1 MNNLRPIELFSLLKL
16 GISVSIISSLGIV
29 PSSGLT
35 EMNSTSYLFQQVEEL
50 KVKKGTILLTEAS
63 GTRMFYD
70 PIRDIAGSLKGDHY
84 TDADRSWV
92 ESGLIV
98 YDVYRQLGGEKLSH
112 PIFFQVKDDLFFVS
126 LSSFKSGWHSDRDQA
141 LIKFFFSLI
150 SQSKVISS
158 SSSKSNFLNP
168 SRQSPIQ
175 IEKVLSQAINN
186 RSLSPTLRGGER
198 LELNF
203 SESEIVI
210 ATPQLQVQH
219 PSTISKG
226 VTATVSRQGNT
237 KPGTTAV
244 FGFSSDQK
252 FRPQNYQ
259 ELILADGRPQDDMN
273 FNSSNVVSSQNKTIS
288 NNLLDRIITSGE
300 VKRYRLQLNNNADV
314 NISSVGPSDVT
325 ATITEEKTG
334 AIIERDDDSGTGY
347 NFSINKTL
355 KAGAYIIEVRHCCA
369 GTGAFGLKFETET
382 NK

>member
-1 MNNLRPIELFSLLKL
+1 MNKLRQIKLFSLLKL
-16 GISVSIISSLGIV
+16 GISVSIISSLGIF

-35 EMNSTSYLFQQVEEL
+35 ETNSASYLFQQVEEL
-50 KVKKGTILLTEAS
+50 KAKKGAILLREAS
-63 GTRMFYD
+63 GARMFYD

-98 YDVYRQLGGEKLSH
+98 YDVYRQLGGEKLSQ

-126 LSSFKSGWHSDRDQA
+126 VSSFKSSWHSDRDQA

-150 SQSKVISS
+150 NQSKVISS

-168 SRQSPIQ
+168 SSQNPIQ
-175 IEKVLSQAINN
+175 IEKVLSQAIDN
-186 RSLSPTLRGGER
+186 RSLSPTLRGSER

-210 ATPQLQVQH
+210 ATPNLKVQH
-219 PSTISKG
+219 PSTISRG
-226 VTATVSRQGNT
+226 VTATVSRQGNP
-237 KPGTTAV
+237 KPGTTTV

-259 ELILADGRPQDDMN
+259 EIILTEGSHDDIH
-273 FNSSNVVSSQNKTIS
+273 FNSSNFASSENKKIS
-288 NNLLDRIITSGE
+288 NNLLDRIVTSGE
-300 VKRYRLQLNNNADV
+300 VKRYRLQLNNNANV

-325 ATITEEKTG
+325 ATITEDKTG
-334 AIIERDDDSGTGY
+334 AIIERDDDSGKGY
-347 NFSINKTL
+347 NFSISKAL
-355 KAGAYIIEVRHCCA
+355 KAGAYILEVRHCCA

-382 NK
+382 DK

>member
-1 MNNLRPIELFSLLKL
+1 MNKLRPIKLFSFLKL
-16 GISVSIISSLGIV
+16 GISVSIISSLGIF

-35 EMNSTSYLFQQVEEL
+35 ETNSASYLFQQVEEL
-50 KVKKGTILLTEAS
+50 KAKKGAILLREAS
-63 GTRMFYD
+63 GARMFYD

-98 YDVYRQLGGEKLSH
+98 YDIYRQLGGEKLSQ

-126 LSSFKSGWHSDRDQA
+126 VSSFKSGWHSDRDQA

-150 SQSKVISS
+150 NQSKVISS
-158 SSSKSNFLNP
+158 STSKNNFLNP
-168 SRQSPIQ
+168 SSQNPIQ
-175 IEKVLSQAINN
+175 IEKVLSQAIDN
-186 RSLSPTLRGGER
+186 RSLSPTLRGSER

-210 ATPQLQVQH
+210 ATPSLKVQH
-219 PSTISKG
+219 PSTISRG
-226 VTATVSRQGNT
+226 VTATVSRQGNP
-237 KPGTTAV
+237 KPGTTTV

-259 ELILADGRPQDDMN
+259 EIILTEGSHDDIH
-273 FNSSNVVSSQNKTIS
+273 FNSSNFASSENKKIS
-288 NNLLDRIITSGE
+288 NNLLDRIVTSGG
-300 VKRYRLQLNNNADV
+300 VKRYRLQLNNNANV

-325 ATITEEKTG
+325 ATITEDKTG
-334 AIIERDDDSGTGY
+334 AIIERDDDSGKGY
-347 NFSINKTL
+347 NFSISKAL
-355 KAGAYIIEVRHCCA
+355 KAGAYILEVRHCCA

-382 NK
+382 DK

>member
-1 MNNLRPIELFSLLKL
+1 MNKLRPIKLFSLLKL
-16 GISVSIISSLGIV
+16 GISVSIISSLGIS

-35 EMNSTSYLFQQVEEL
+35 ETNSASYLFQQVEEL
-50 KVKKGTILLTEAS
+50 KAKKGAILLREAS
-63 GTRMFYD
+63 GARMFYD

-98 YDVYRQLGGEKLSH
+98 YDVYRQLGGEKLSQ

-126 LSSFKSGWHSDRDQA
+126 VSSFKSGWHSDRDQA

-150 SQSKVISS
+150 NQSEVISS

-168 SRQSPIQ
+168 SSQNPIQ
-175 IEKVLSQAINN
+175 IEKVLSQAIDN
-186 RSLSPTLRGGER
+186 RSLSPTLQGSER

-210 ATPQLQVQH
+210 ATPSLKVQH
-219 PSTISKG
+219 PSTISRG
-226 VTATVSRQGNT
+226 VTATVSRQGNP
-237 KPGTTAV
+237 KSGTTTV

-259 ELILADGRPQDDMN
+259 EIILTEGSHDDIH
-273 FNSSNVVSSQNKTIS
+273 FNSSNFASSENKKIS
-288 NNLLDRIITSGE
+288 NNLLDRIVTSGE
-300 VKRYRLQLNNNADV
+300 VKRYRLQLNNNANV

-325 ATITEEKTG
+325 ATITEDKTG
-334 AIIERDDDSGTGY
+334 AIIERDDDSGKGY
-347 NFSINKTL
+347 NFSISKAL
-355 KAGAYIIEVRHCCA
+355 KAGAYILEVRHCCA

-382 NK
+382 DK

>member
-1 MNNLRPIELFSLLKL
+1 MNKLRPIKLFSLLKL
-16 GISVSIISSLGIV
+16 GISVSIISSLGIF

-35 EMNSTSYLFQQVEEL
+35 ETNSASYLFQQVEEL
-50 KVKKGTILLTEAS
+50 KAKKGAILLREAS
-63 GTRMFYD
+63 GARMFYD

-98 YDVYRQLGGEKLSH
+98 YDVYRQLGGEKLSQ

-126 LSSFKSGWHSDRDQA
+126 VSRFKSGWHSDRDQA

-150 SQSKVISS
+150 NQSKVISS

-168 SRQSPIQ
+168 SSQNPIQ
-175 IEKVLSQAINN
+175 IEKVLSQAIDN
-186 RSLSPTLRGGER
+186 RSLSPTLRGSER

-210 ATPQLQVQH
+210 ATPSLKVQH
-219 PSTISKG
+219 PSTISRG
-226 VTATVSRQGNT
+226 VTATVSRQGNP
-237 KPGTTAV
+237 KPGTTTV

-259 ELILADGRPQDDMN
+259 EIILTEGSHDDIH
-273 FNSSNVVSSQNKTIS
+273 FNSSNFASSENKKIS
-288 NNLLDRIITSGE
+288 NNLLDRIVTSGE
-300 VKRYRLQLNNNADV
+300 VKRYRLQLNNNANV

-325 ATITEEKTG
+325 ATITEDKTG
-334 AIIERDDDSGTGY
+334 AIIERDDDSGKGY
-347 NFSINKTL
+347 NFSISKAL
-355 KAGAYIIEVRHCCA
+355 KAGAYILEVRHCCA
-369 GTGAFGLKFETET
+369 GTGAFGLKFETD
-382 NK
+382 K

>member
-1 MNNLRPIELFSLLKL
+1 MNKLRPIKLFSLLKL
-16 GISVSIISSLGIV
+16 GISVSIISSLGIF

-35 EMNSTSYLFQQVEEL
+35 ETNSASYLFQQVEEL
-50 KVKKGTILLTEAS
+50 KAKKGAILLREAS
-63 GTRMFYD
+63 GARMFYD

-98 YDVYRQLGGEKLSH
+98 YDVYRQLGGEKLSQ

-126 LSSFKSGWHSDRDQA
+126 VSSFKSSWHSDRDQA

-150 SQSKVISS
+150 NQSKVISS

-168 SRQSPIQ
+168 SSQNPIQ
-175 IEKVLSQAINN
+175 IEKVLSQAIDN
-186 RSLSPTLRGGER
+186 RSLSPTLRGSER

-210 ATPQLQVQH
+210 ATPNLKVQH
-219 PSTISKG
+219 PSTISRG
-226 VTATVSRQGNT
+226 VTATVSRKGNP
-237 KPGTTAV
+237 KPGTTTV

-259 ELILADGRPQDDMN
+259 EIILTEGSHDDIH
-273 FNSSNVVSSQNKTIS
+273 FNSSNFASSENKKIS
-288 NNLLDRIITSGE
+288 NNLLDRIVTSGE
-300 VKRYRLQLNNNADV
+300 VKRYRLQLNNNANV

-325 ATITEEKTG
+325 ATITEDKTG
-334 AIIERDDDSGTGY
+334 AIIERDDDSGKGY
-347 NFSINKTL
+347 NFSISKAL
-355 KAGAYIIEVRHCCA
+355 KAGAYILEVRHCCA

-382 NK
+382 DK

>member
-1 MNNLRPIELFSLLKL
+1 MNKIRPIELFSLLKL
-16 GISVSIISSLGIV
+16 GISVSIISSLGIF
-29 PSSGLT
+29 SSLGLT
-35 EMNSTSYLFQQVEEL
+35 ETNGASYLFQQVEEL
-50 KVKKGTILLTEAS
+50 KAKKGAILLREAS

-70 PIRDIAGSLKGDHY
+70 PIKDIAGSLKGDQY

-98 YDVYRQLGGEKLSH
+98 YDVYRQLGGEKLSQ

-126 LSSFKSGWHSDRDQA
+126 VSSFKSGWYSNRDQA

-150 SQSKVISS
+150 NQSKVISS

-168 SRQSPIQ
+168 SSQNPMQ
-175 IEKVLSQAINN
+175 IEKVLSQAIDN
-186 RSLSPTLRGGER
+186 RSLFPTLRGSER

-210 ATPQLQVQH
+210 ATPRLQVQH
-219 PSTISKG
+219 PSTIGKG
-226 VTATVSRQGNT
+226 VTATVSRQGNP
-237 KPGTTAV
+237 KPGTTTV

-259 ELILADGRPQDDMN
+259 EIILTEDSHDDTY
-273 FNSSNVVSSQNKTIS
+273 FNSSNFASSENKKIS

-300 VKRYRLQLNNNADV
+300 VKRYGLQLNNNANV

-325 ATITEEKTG
+325 ATIINKKTG

-355 KAGAYIIEVRHCCA
+355 KAGAYILEVRHCCA
-369 GTGAFGLKFETET
+369 GTGAFGLKFENET
-382 NK
+382 DK

>member
-1 MNNLRPIELFSLLKL
+1 MNKLRPIKLFSLLKL
-16 GISVSIISSLGIV
+16 GISVSIISSLGIF

-35 EMNSTSYLFQQVEEL
+35 ETNSASYLFQQVEEL
-50 KVKKGTILLTEAS
+50 KAKKGAILLREAS
-63 GTRMFYD
+63 GARMFYD

-98 YDVYRQLGGEKLSH
+98 YDVYRQLGGEKLSQ

-126 LSSFKSGWHSDRDQA
+126 VSSFKSGWHSDRDQA

-150 SQSKVISS
+150 NQSKVISS

-168 SRQSPIQ
+168 SSQNPIQ
-175 IEKVLSQAINN
+175 IEKVLSQAIDN
-186 RSLSPTLRGGER
+186 RSLSPTLRGSER

-210 ATPQLQVQH
+210 ATPSLKVQH
-219 PSTISKG
+219 PSTISRG
-226 VTATVSRQGNT
+226 VTATVSRQGNP
-237 KPGTTAV
+237 KPGTTTV

-259 ELILADGRPQDDMN
+259 EIILTEGSHDDIH
-273 FNSSNVVSSQNKTIS
+273 FNSSNFASSENKKIS
-288 NNLLDRIITSGE
+288 NNLLDRIVTSGG
-300 VKRYRLQLNNNADV
+300 VKRYRLQLNNNANV

-325 ATITEEKTG
+325 ATITEDKTG
-334 AIIERDDDSGTGY
+334 AIIERDDDSGKGY
-347 NFSINKTL
+347 NFSISKAL
-355 KAGAYIIEVRHCCA
+355 KAGAYILEVRHCCA

-382 NK
+382 DK

>member
-1 MNNLRPIELFSLLKL
+1 MNKLRPIKLFSLLKL
-16 GISVSIISSLGIV
+16 GISVSIISSLGIF

-35 EMNSTSYLFQQVEEL
+35 ETNSASYLFQQVEEL
-50 KVKKGTILLTEAS
+50 KAKKGAILLREAS
-63 GTRMFYD
+63 GARMFYD

-98 YDVYRQLGGEKLSH
+98 YDVYRQLGGEKLSQ
-112 PIFFQVKDDLFFVS
+112 PIFFQIKDDLFFVS
-126 LSSFKSGWHSDRDQA
+126 VSSFKSGWHSDRDQA

-150 SQSKVISS
+150 NQSRVISS
-158 SSSKSNFLNP
+158 SSSKSTFLNP

-175 IEKVLSQAINN
+175 IEKVLSQAIDN
-186 RSLSPTLRGGER
+186 RSLSPTLRGSER

-210 ATPQLQVQH
+210 ATPSLKVQH
-219 PSTISKG
+219 PSTISRG
-226 VTATVSRQGNT
+226 VTATVSRKGNP
-237 KPGTTAV
+237 KPGTTTV

-259 ELILADGRPQDDMN
+259 EIILTEGSHDDIH
-273 FNSSNVVSSQNKTIS
+273 FNSSNFASSENKKIS
-288 NNLLDRIITSGE
+288 NNLLDRIVTSGG
-300 VKRYRLQLNNNADV
+300 VKRYRLQLNNNANV

-325 ATITEEKTG
+325 ATITEDKTG
-334 AIIERDDDSGTGY
+334 AIIERDDDSGKGY
-347 NFSINKTL
+347 NFSISKAL
-355 KAGAYIIEVRHCCA
+355 KAGAYILEVRHCCA

-382 NK
+382 DK

>member
-1 MNNLRPIELFSLLKL
+1 MNKLRPIKLFSLLKL
-16 GISVSIISSLGIV
+16 GISVSIISSLGIF

-35 EMNSTSYLFQQVEEL
+35 ETNSASYLFQQVEEL
-50 KVKKGTILLTEAS
+50 KAKKGAILLREAS
-63 GTRMFYD
+63 GARMFYD

-98 YDVYRQLGGEKLSH
+98 YDVYRQLGGEKLSQ

-126 LSSFKSGWHSDRDQA
+126 VSRFKSGWHSDRDQA

-150 SQSKVISS
+150 NQSKVISS

-168 SRQSPIQ
+168 SSQNPIQ
-175 IEKVLSQAINN
+175 IEKVLSQAIDN
-186 RSLSPTLRGGER
+186 RSLSPTLRGNER

-210 ATPQLQVQH
+210 ATPSLKVQH
-219 PSTISKG
+219 PSTISRG
-226 VTATVSRQGNT
+226 VTATVSRQGNP
-237 KPGTTAV
+237 KPGTTTV

-259 ELILADGRPQDDMN
+259 EIILTEGSHDDIH
-273 FNSSNVVSSQNKTIS
+273 FNSSNFASSENKKIS
-288 NNLLDRIITSGE
+288 NNLLDRIVTSGG
-300 VKRYRLQLNNNADV
+300 VKRYRLQLNNNANV

-325 ATITEEKTG
+325 ATITEDKTG
-334 AIIERDDDSGTGY
+334 AIIERDDDSGKGY
-347 NFSINKTL
+347 NFSISKAL
-355 KAGAYIIEVRHCCA
+355 KAGAYILEVRHCCA

-382 NK
+382 DK

>member
-1 MNNLRPIELFSLLKL
+1 MNKIRPIELFSLLKL
-16 GISVSIISSLGIV
+16 GISVSIISSLGIF

-35 EMNSTSYLFQQVEEL
+35 ETNSASYLFQQVEEL
-50 KVKKGTILLTEAS
+50 KAKKGAILLREAS
-63 GTRMFYD
+63 GARMFYD

-98 YDVYRQLGGEKLSH
+98 YDVYRQLGGEKLSQ

-126 LSSFKSGWHSDRDQA
+126 VSSFKSGWHSDRDQA

-150 SQSKVISS
+150 NQSRVISS
-158 SSSKSNFLNP
+158 SSSKSTFLNP

-175 IEKVLSQAINN
+175 IEKVLSQAIDN
-186 RSLSPTLRGGER
+186 RSLSPALRGSER

-210 ATPQLQVQH
+210 ATPKLQVQH

-226 VTATVSRQGNT
+226 VTATVSRQGNP
-237 KPGTTAV
+237 KPGTTTV

-259 ELILADGRPQDDMN
+259 EIILTEGSHDDIH
-273 FNSSNVVSSQNKTIS
+273 FNSSNFASSENKKIS
-288 NNLLDRIITSGE
+288 NNLLDRIVTSGE
-300 VKRYRLQLNNNADV
+300 VKRYRLQLNNNANV

-325 ATITEEKTG
+325 ATITEDKTG
-334 AIIERDDDSGTGY
+334 AIIERDDDSGKGY
-347 NFSINKTL
+347 NFSISKAL
-355 KAGAYIIEVRHCCA
+355 KAGAYILEVRHCCA

-382 NK
+382 DK

>member
-1 MNNLRPIELFSLLKL
+1 MNKLRPIKLFSLLKL
-16 GISVSIISSLGIV
+16 GISVSIISSLGIF

-35 EMNSTSYLFQQVEEL
+35 ETNSASYLFQQVEEL
-50 KVKKGTILLTEAS
+50 KAKKGAILLREAS
-63 GTRMFYD
+63 GARMFYD

-98 YDVYRQLGGEKLSH
+98 YDVYRQLGGEKLSQ

-126 LSSFKSGWHSDRDQA
+126 VSNFKSGWHSDRDQA

-150 SQSKVISS
+150 NQSKVISS
-158 SSSKSNFLNP
+158 STSKNNFLNP
-168 SRQSPIQ
+168 TKPNPIQ
-175 IEKVLSQAINN
+175 IEKVLARAIDN
-186 RSLSPTLRGGER
+186 RSLSPTLRGSER

-210 ATPQLQVQH
+210 ATPSLQVQH

-226 VTATVSRQGNT
+226 VTATVSRQGNP
-237 KPGTTAV
+237 KPGTTTV

-259 ELILADGRPQDDMN
+259 EIILTEGSHDDIH
-273 FNSSNVVSSQNKTIS
+273 FNSSNFASSENKKIS
-288 NNLLDRIITSGE
+288 NNLLDRIVTSGE
-300 VKRYRLQLNNNADV
+300 VKRYRLQLNNNANV

-325 ATITEEKTG
+325 ATITEDKTG
-334 AIIERDDDSGTGY
+334 AIIERDDDSGKGY
-347 NFSINKTL
+347 NFSISKAL
-355 KAGAYIIEVRHCCA
+355 KAGAYILEVRHCCA

>member
-1 MNNLRPIELFSLLKL
+1 MNKLRPIKLFSLLKL
-16 GISVSIISSLGIV
+16 GISVSIISCLGIS

-35 EMNSTSYLFQQVEEL
+35 ETNSASYLFQQVEEL
-50 KVKKGTILLTEAS
+50 KAKKGAILLREAS
-63 GTRMFYD
+63 GARMFYD

-98 YDVYRQLGGEKLSH
+98 YDVYRQLGGEKLSQ

-126 LSSFKSGWHSDRDQA
+126 VSSFKSGWHSDRDQA

-150 SQSKVISS
+150 NQSKVISS

-168 SRQSPIQ
+168 SSQNPIQ
-175 IEKVLSQAINN
+175 IEKVLSQAIDN
-186 RSLSPTLRGGER
+186 RSLSPTLRGSER

-210 ATPQLQVQH
+210 ATPSLKVQH
-219 PSTISKG
+219 PSTISRG
-226 VTATVSRQGNT
+226 VTATVSRQGNP
-237 KPGTTAV
+237 KPGTTTV

-259 ELILADGRPQDDMN
+259 EIILTEGSHDDIH
-273 FNSSNVVSSQNKTIS
+273 FNSSNFASSENKKIS
-288 NNLLDRIITSGE
+288 NNLLDRIVTSGE
-300 VKRYRLQLNNNADV
+300 VKRYRLQLNNNANV

-325 ATITEEKTG
+325 ATITEDKTG
-334 AIIERDDDSGTGY
+334 AIIERDDDSGKGY
-347 NFSINKTL
+347 NFSISKAL
-355 KAGAYIIEVRHCCA
+355 KAGAYILEVRHCCA
-369 GTGAFGLKFETET
+369 GTGAFGLKFETD
-382 NK
+382 K

>member
-1 MNNLRPIELFSLLKL
+1 MNKLRPIKLFSLLKL
-16 GISVSIISSLGIV
+16 GISVSIFSSLGIF

-35 EMNSTSYLFQQVEEL
+35 ETNSASYLFQQVEEL
-50 KVKKGTILLTEAS
+50 KAKKGAILLREAS
-63 GTRMFYD
+63 GARMFYD

-98 YDVYRQLGGEKLSH
+98 YDVYRQLGGEKLSQ

-126 LSSFKSGWHSDRDQA
+126 VSSFKSSWDSDRDQA

-150 SQSKVISS
+150 NQSKVISS

-168 SRQSPIQ
+168 SSQNPIQ
-175 IEKVLSQAINN
+175 IEKVLSQAIDN
-186 RSLSPTLRGGER
+186 RSLSPTLRGSER

-210 ATPQLQVQH
+210 ATPSLKVQH
-219 PSTISKG
+219 PSTISRG
-226 VTATVSRQGNT
+226 VTATVSRQGNP
-237 KPGTTAV
+237 KPGTTTV

-259 ELILADGRPQDDMN
+259 EIILTEGSHDDIH
-273 FNSSNVVSSQNKTIS
+273 FNSSNFASSENKKIS
-288 NNLLDRIITSGE
+288 NNLLDRIVTSGE
-300 VKRYRLQLNNNADV
+300 VKRYRLQLNNNANV

-325 ATITEEKTG
+325 ATITEDKTG
-334 AIIERDDDSGTGY
+334 AIIERDDDSGKGY
-347 NFSINKTL
+347 NFSISKAL
-355 KAGAYIIEVRHCCA
+355 KAGAYILEVRHCCA

-382 NK
+382 DK

>member
-1 MNNLRPIELFSLLKL
+1 MNKLRPIKLFSFLKL
-16 GISVSIISSLGIV
+16 GISVSIISSLGIF

-35 EMNSTSYLFQQVEEL
+35 ETNSASYLFQQVEEL
-50 KVKKGTILLTEAS
+50 KAKKGAILLREAS
-63 GTRMFYD
+63 GARMFYD

-98 YDVYRQLGGEKLSH
+98 YDVYRQLGGEKLSQ

-126 LSSFKSGWHSDRDQA
+126 VSSFKSGWHSDRDQA

-150 SQSKVISS
+150 NQSKVISS

-168 SRQSPIQ
+168 SSQNPIQ
-175 IEKVLSQAINN
+175 IEKVLSQAIDN
-186 RSLSPTLRGGER
+186 RSLSPTLRGSER

-210 ATPQLQVQH
+210 ATPSLKVQH
-219 PSTISKG
+219 PSTISRG
-226 VTATVSRQGNT
+226 VTATVSRQGNP
-237 KPGTTAV
+237 KPGTTTV

-252 FRPQNYQ
+252 FRPRNYQ
-259 ELILADGRPQDDMN
+259 ELILTKGPQDDIN
-273 FNSSNVVSSQNKTIS
+273 FNSSNFASSENKKIS
-288 NNLLDRIITSGE
+288 NNLLDRIVTSGE
-300 VKRYRLQLNNNADV
+300 VKRYRLQLNNNANV

-325 ATITEEKTG
+325 ATITEDKTG
-334 AIIERDDDSGTGY
+334 AIIERDDDSGKGY
-347 NFSINKTL
+347 NFSISKAL
-355 KAGAYIIEVRHCCA
+355 KAGAYILEVRHCCA

-382 NK
+382 DK

>member
-1 MNNLRPIELFSLLKL
+1 MNKIRPIALFSLLKL
-16 GISVSIISSLGIV
+16 GISVSIISSLGIF

-35 EMNSTSYLFQQVEEL
+35 ETNSASYLFQQVEEL
-50 KVKKGTILLTEAS
+50 KVKKGTILLRETS
-63 GTRMFYD
+63 GTKMFYD
-70 PIRDIAGSLKGDHY
+70 PIKDIAGSLKGDHY

-98 YDVYRQLGGEKLSH
+98 YDVYRQLGGEKLSQ

-126 LSSFKSGWHSDRDQA
+126 VSSFKSGWHSDRDQA

-150 SQSKVISS
+150 NQSKVISS
-158 SSSKSNFLNP
+158 STSKNNFLNP
-168 SRQSPIQ
+168 TKPNPIQ
-175 IEKVLSQAINN
+175 IEKVLARAIDN
-186 RSLSPTLRGGER
+186 RSLSPTLRGSER

-210 ATPQLQVQH
+210 ATPSLQVQH

-226 VTATVSRQGNT
+226 VTATVSRQGNP
-237 KPGTTAV
+237 KPGTTTV

-259 ELILADGRPQDDMN
+259 EIILTEGSHDDIH
-273 FNSSNVVSSQNKTIS
+273 FNSSNFASSENKKIS
-288 NNLLDRIITSGE
+288 NNLLDRIVTSGE
-300 VKRYRLQLNNNADV
+300 VKRYRLQLNNNANV

-325 ATITEEKTG
+325 ATITEDKTG
-334 AIIERDDDSGTGY
+334 AIIERDDDSGKGY
-347 NFSINKTL
+347 NFSISKAL
-355 KAGAYIIEVRHCCA
+355 KAGAYILEVRHCCA

-382 NK
+382 DK

>member
-1 MNNLRPIELFSLLKL
+1 MNKLRQIKLFSLLKL
-16 GISVSIISSLGIV
+16 GISVSIISSLGIF

-35 EMNSTSYLFQQVEEL
+35 ETNSASYLFQQVEEL
-50 KVKKGTILLTEAS
+50 KAKKGAILLREAS
-63 GTRMFYD
+63 GARMFYD

-98 YDVYRQLGGEKLSH
+98 YDVYRQLGGERLSQ

-126 LSSFKSGWHSDRDQA
+126 VSSFKSGWHSDRDQA

-150 SQSKVISS
+150 NQSKVISS

-168 SRQSPIQ
+168 SSQNPIQ
-175 IEKVLSQAINN
+175 IEKVLSQAIDN
-186 RSLSPTLRGGER
+186 RSLSPTLRGSER

-210 ATPQLQVQH
+210 ATPSLKVQH
-219 PSTISKG
+219 PSTISRG
-226 VTATVSRQGNT
+226 VTATVSRQGNP
-237 KPGTTAV
+237 KPGTTTV

-259 ELILADGRPQDDMN
+259 EIILTEGSHDDIH
-273 FNSSNVVSSQNKTIS
+273 FNSSNFASSENKKIS
-288 NNLLDRIITSGE
+288 NNLLDRIVTSGE
-300 VKRYRLQLNNNADV
+300 VKRYRLQLNNNANV

-325 ATITEEKTG
+325 ATITEDKTG
-334 AIIERDDDSGTGY
+334 AIIERDDDSGKGY
-347 NFSINKTL
+347 NFSISKAL
-355 KAGAYIIEVRHCCA
+355 KAGAYILEVRHCCA

-382 NK
+382 DK

>member
-1 MNNLRPIELFSLLKL
+1 MNKIRPIALFSLLKL
-16 GISVSIISSLGIV
+16 GISVSIISSLGIF

-35 EMNSTSYLFQQVEEL
+35 ETNSASYLFQQVEEL
-50 KVKKGTILLTEAS
+50 KVKKGAILLREAS
-63 GTRMFYD
+63 GARMFYD

-98 YDVYRQLGGEKLSH
+98 YDVYRQLGGEKLSQ

-126 LSSFKSGWHSDRDQA
+126 VSSFKSGWHSDRDQA

-150 SQSKVISS
+150 NQSKVISS
-158 SSSKSNFLNP
+158 STSKNNFLNP
-168 SRQSPIQ
+168 TKPNPIQ
-175 IEKVLSQAINN
+175 IEKVLARAIDN
-186 RSLSPTLRGGER
+186 RSLSPTLRGSER

-210 ATPQLQVQH
+210 ATPSLQVQH

-226 VTATVSRQGNT
+226 VTATVSRQGNP
-237 KPGTTAV
+237 KPGTTTV

-252 FRPQNYQ
+252 FRPRNYQ
-259 ELILADGRPQDDMN
+259 ELILTEGPQDDIN
-273 FNSSNVVSSQNKTIS
+273 FNSSNFASSENKKIS
-288 NNLLDRIITSGE
+288 NNLLDRIVTSGE
-300 VKRYRLQLNNNADV
+300 VKRYRLQLNNNANV

-325 ATITEEKTG
+325 ATITENKTG
-334 AIIERDDDSGTGY
+334 AIIERDDDSGKGY
-347 NFSINKTL
+347 NFSISKAL
-355 KAGAYIIEVRHCCA
+355 KAGAYILEVRHCCA

-382 NK
+382 DK

>member
-1 MNNLRPIELFSLLKL
+1 MNKIRPIELFSLLKL
-16 GISVSIISSLGIV
+16 GISVSIISSLGIF

-35 EMNSTSYLFQQVEEL
+35 ETNSASYLFQQVEEL
-50 KVKKGTILLTEAS
+50 KVKKGTILLRETS
-63 GTRMFYD
+63 GTKMFYD
-70 PIRDIAGSLKGDHY
+70 PIKDIAGSLKGDHY

-98 YDVYRQLGGEKLSH
+98 YDVYRQLGGEKLSQ

-126 LSSFKSGWHSDRDQA
+126 VSSFKSGWHSDRDQA

-150 SQSKVISS
+150 NQSKVISS

-168 SRQSPIQ
+168 SSQNPIQ
-175 IEKVLSQAINN
+175 IEKVLSQAIDN
-186 RSLSPTLRGGER
+186 RSLSPTLRGSER

-210 ATPQLQVQH
+210 ATPSLKVQH
-219 PSTISKG
+219 PSTISRG
-226 VTATVSRQGNT
+226 VTATVSRQGNP
-237 KPGTTAV
+237 KPGTTTV

-259 ELILADGRPQDDMN
+259 EIILTEGSHDDIH
-273 FNSSNVVSSQNKTIS
+273 FNSSNFASSENKKIS
-288 NNLLDRIITSGE
+288 NNLLDRIVTSGE
-300 VKRYRLQLNNNADV
+300 VKRYRLQLNNNANV

-325 ATITEEKTG
+325 ATITEDKTG
-334 AIIERDDDSGTGY
+334 AIIERDDDSGKGY
-347 NFSINKTL
+347 NFSISKAL
-355 KAGAYIIEVRHCCA
+355 KAGAYILEVRHCCA

-382 NK
+382 DK

>member
-1 MNNLRPIELFSLLKL
+1 MNKLRPIKLFSLLKL
-16 GISVSIISSLGIV
+16 GIRVSIISSLGIF

-35 EMNSTSYLFQQVEEL
+35 ETNSTSYLFQQVEEL
-50 KVKKGTILLTEAS
+50 KAKKGAILLREAS
-63 GTRMFYD
+63 GARMFYD

-98 YDVYRQLGGEKLSH
+98 YDVYRQLGGEKLSQ

-126 LSSFKSGWHSDRDQA
+126 VSSFKPGWHSDRDQA

-150 SQSKVISS
+150 NQSKVISS

-168 SRQSPIQ
+168 SSQNPIQ
-175 IEKVLSQAINN
+175 IEKVLSQAIDN
-186 RSLSPTLRGGER
+186 RSLSPTLRGSER

-210 ATPQLQVQH
+210 ATPSLKVQH
-219 PSTISKG
+219 PSTISRG
-226 VTATVSRQGNT
+226 VTATVSRQGNP
-237 KPGTTAV
+237 KPGTTTV

-259 ELILADGRPQDDMN
+259 EIILTEGSHDDIH
-273 FNSSNVVSSQNKTIS
+273 FNSSNFASSENKKIS
-288 NNLLDRIITSGE
+288 NNLLDRIVTSGE
-300 VKRYRLQLNNNADV
+300 VKRYRLQLNNNANV

-325 ATITEEKTG
+325 ATITEDKTG
-334 AIIERDDDSGTGY
+334 AIIERDDDSGKGY
-347 NFSINKTL
+347 NFSISKAL
-355 KAGAYIIEVRHCCA
+355 KAGAYILEVRHCCA

>member
-1 MNNLRPIELFSLLKL
+1 MNKLRPIKLFSFLKL
-16 GISVSIISSLGIV
+16 GISVSIISSLGIF

-35 EMNSTSYLFQQVEEL
+35 ETNSASYLFQQVEEL
-50 KVKKGTILLTEAS
+50 KAKKGAILLREAS
-63 GTRMFYD
+63 GARMFYD

-98 YDVYRQLGGEKLSH
+98 YDVYRQLGGEKLSQ
-112 PIFFQVKDDLFFVS
+112 PIFFQVKDGLFFVS
-126 LSSFKSGWHSDRDQA
+126 VSSFKSGWHSDRDQA

-150 SQSKVISS
+150 NQSKVISS

-168 SRQSPIQ
+168 SSQNPIQ
-175 IEKVLSQAINN
+175 IEKVLSQAIDN
-186 RSLSPTLRGGER
+186 RSLSPTLRGSER

-210 ATPQLQVQH
+210 ATPSLKVQH
-219 PSTISKG
+219 PSTISRG
-226 VTATVSRQGNT
+226 VTATVSRQGNP
-237 KPGTTAV
+237 KPGTTTV

-259 ELILADGRPQDDMN
+259 EIILTEGSHDDIH
-273 FNSSNVVSSQNKTIS
+273 FNSSNFASSENKKIS
-288 NNLLDRIITSGE
+288 NNLLDRIVTSGE
-300 VKRYRLQLNNNADV
+300 VKRYRLQLNNNANV

-325 ATITEEKTG
+325 ATITEDKTG
-334 AIIERDDDSGTGY
+334 AIIERDDDSGKGY
-347 NFSINKTL
+347 NFSISKAL
-355 KAGAYIIEVRHCCA
+355 KAGAYILEVRHCCA

>member
-1 MNNLRPIELFSLLKL
+1 MNKLRPIKLFSFLKL
-16 GISVSIISSLGIV
+16 GISVSIISSLGIF

-35 EMNSTSYLFQQVEEL
+35 ETNSASYLFQQVEEL
-50 KVKKGTILLTEAS
+50 KAKKGAILLREAS
-63 GTRMFYD
+63 GARMFYD

-98 YDVYRQLGGEKLSH
+98 YDVYRQLGGEKLSQ

-126 LSSFKSGWHSDRDQA
+126 VSSFKSGWHSDRDQA

-150 SQSKVISS
+150 NQSKVISS

-168 SRQSPIQ
+168 SSQNPIQ
-175 IEKVLSQAINN
+175 IEKVLSQAIDN
-186 RSLSPTLRGGER
+186 RSLSPTLQGSER

-210 ATPQLQVQH
+210 ATPSLKVQH
-219 PSTISKG
+219 PSTISRG
-226 VTATVSRQGNT
+226 VTATVSRQGNP
-237 KPGTTAV
+237 KPGTTTV

-259 ELILADGRPQDDMN
+259 EIILTEGSHDDIH
-273 FNSSNVVSSQNKTIS
+273 FNSSNFASSENKKIS
-288 NNLLDRIITSGE
+288 NNLLDRIVTSGE
-300 VKRYRLQLNNNADV
+300 VKRYRLQLNNNANV

-325 ATITEEKTG
+325 ATITEDKTG
-334 AIIERDDDSGTGY
+334 AIIERDDDSGKGY
-347 NFSINKTL
+347 NFSISKAL
-355 KAGAYIIEVRHCCA
+355 KAGAYILEVRHCCA
-369 GTGAFGLKFETET
+369 GTGAFGLKFETD
-382 NK
+382 K

>member
-1 MNNLRPIELFSLLKL
+1 MNKLRPIKLFSLLKL
-16 GISVSIISSLGIV
+16 GISVSIISSLGIS

-35 EMNSTSYLFQQVEEL
+35 ETNSASYLFQQVEEL
-50 KVKKGTILLTEAS
+50 KAKKGAILLREAS
-63 GTRMFYD
+63 GARMFYD

-98 YDVYRQLGGEKLSH
+98 YDVYRQLGGEKLNQ

-126 LSSFKSGWHSDRDQA
+126 VSSFKSGWHSDRDQA

-150 SQSKVISS
+150 NQSKVISS

-168 SRQSPIQ
+168 SSQNPIQ
-175 IEKVLSQAINN
+175 IEKVLSQAIDN
-186 RSLSPTLRGGER
+186 RSLSPTLRGSER

-210 ATPQLQVQH
+210 ATPSLKVQH
-219 PSTISKG
+219 PSTISRG
-226 VTATVSRQGNT
+226 VTATVSRQGNP
-237 KPGTTAV
+237 KPGTTTV

-259 ELILADGRPQDDMN
+259 EIILTEGSHDDLH
-273 FNSSNVVSSQNKTIS
+273 FNSSNFASSENKKIS
-288 NNLLDRIITSGE
+288 NNLLDRIVTSGE
-300 VKRYRLQLNNNADV
+300 VKRYRLQLNNNANV

-325 ATITEEKTG
+325 ATITEDKTG
-334 AIIERDDDSGTGY
+334 AIIERDDDSGKGY
-347 NFSINKTL
+347 NFSISKAL
-355 KAGAYIIEVRHCCA
+355 KAGAYILEVRHCCA

>member
-1 MNNLRPIELFSLLKL
+1 MNKLRPIKLFSLLKL
-16 GISVSIISSLGIV
+16 GISVSIISSLGIF

-35 EMNSTSYLFQQVEEL
+35 ETNSASYLFQQVEEL
-50 KVKKGTILLTEAS
+50 KAKKGAILLREAS
-63 GTRMFYD
+63 GARMFYD

-98 YDVYRQLGGEKLSH
+98 YDVYRQLGGEKLSQ

-126 LSSFKSGWHSDRDQA
+126 VSSFKSGWHSDRDQA

-150 SQSKVISS
+150 NQSKVISS

-168 SRQSPIQ
+168 SSQNPIQ
-175 IEKVLSQAINN
+175 IEKVLSQAIDN
-186 RSLSPTLRGGER
+186 RSLSPTLRGSER

-210 ATPQLQVQH
+210 ATPSLKVQH
-219 PSTISKG
+219 PSTISRG
-226 VTATVSRQGNT
+226 VTATVSRQGNP
-237 KPGTTAV
+237 KPGTTTV

-259 ELILADGRPQDDMN
+259 EIILTEGSHDDIH
-273 FNSSNVVSSQNKTIS
+273 FNSSNFASSENKKIS
-288 NNLLDRIITSGE
+288 NNLLDRIVTSGE
-300 VKRYRLQLNNNADV
+300 VKRYRLQLNNNANV

-325 ATITEEKTG
+325 ATITEDKTG
-334 AIIERDDDSGTGY
+334 AIIERDDDSGKGY
-347 NFSINKTL
+347 NFSISKAL
-355 KAGAYIIEVRHCCA
+355 KAGAYILEVRHCCA

>member
-1 MNNLRPIELFSLLKL
+1 MNKLRPIKLFSLLKL
-16 GISVSIISSLGIV
+16 GISVSIISSLGIF

-35 EMNSTSYLFQQVEEL
+35 ETNSASYLFQQVEEL
-50 KVKKGTILLTEAS
+50 KAKKGAILLREAS
-63 GTRMFYD
+63 GARMFYD

-98 YDVYRQLGGEKLSH
+98 YDIYRQLGGEKLSQ
-112 PIFFQVKDDLFFVS
+112 PIFFQIKDDLFFVS
-126 LSSFKSGWHSDRDQA
+126 VSSFKSGWHSDRDQA

-150 SQSKVISS
+150 NQSKVISS

-168 SRQSPIQ
+168 SSQNPIQ
-175 IEKVLSQAINN
+175 IEKVLSQAIDN
-186 RSLSPTLRGGER
+186 RSLSPTLRGSER

-210 ATPQLQVQH
+210 ATPSLKVQH
-219 PSTISKG
+219 PSTISRG
-226 VTATVSRQGNT
+226 VTATVSRQGNP
-237 KPGTTAV
+237 KPGTTTV

-259 ELILADGRPQDDMN
+259 EIILTEGSHDDIH
-273 FNSSNVVSSQNKTIS
+273 FNSSNFASSENKKIS
-288 NNLLDRIITSGE
+288 NNLLDRIVTSGE
-300 VKRYRLQLNNNADV
+300 VKRYRLQLNNNANV

-325 ATITEEKTG
+325 ATITEDKTG
-334 AIIERDDDSGTGY
+334 AIIERDDDSGKGY
-347 NFSINKTL
+347 NFSISKAL
-355 KAGAYIIEVRHCCA
+355 KAGAYILEVRHCCA

-382 NK
+382 DK

>member
-1 MNNLRPIELFSLLKL
+1 MNKIRPIALFSLLKL
-16 GISVSIISSLGIV
+16 GISVSIISSLGIF

-35 EMNSTSYLFQQVEEL
+35 ETNSASYLFQQVEEL
-50 KVKKGTILLTEAS
+50 KVKKGTILLRETS
-63 GTRMFYD
+63 GTKMFYD
-70 PIRDIAGSLKGDHY
+70 PIKDIAGSLKGDHY

-98 YDVYRQLGGEKLSH
+98 YDVYRQLGGEKLSQ

-126 LSSFKSGWHSDRDQA
+126 VSSFKSGWHSDRDQA

-150 SQSKVISS
+150 NQSKVISS

-168 SRQSPIQ
+168 SSQNPIQ
-175 IEKVLSQAINN
+175 IEKVLSQAIDN
-186 RSLSPTLRGGER
+186 RSLSPTLQGSER

-210 ATPQLQVQH
+210 ATPSLKVQH
-219 PSTISKG
+219 PSTISRG
-226 VTATVSRQGNT
+226 VTATVSRQGNP
-237 KPGTTAV
+237 KPGTTTV

-259 ELILADGRPQDDMN
+259 EIILTEGSHDDIH
-273 FNSSNVVSSQNKTIS
+273 FNSSNFASSENKKIS
-288 NNLLDRIITSGE
+288 NNLLDRIVTSGE
-300 VKRYRLQLNNNADV
+300 VKRYRLQLNNNANV

-325 ATITEEKTG
+325 ATITEDKTG
-334 AIIERDDDSGTGY
+334 AIIERDDDSGKGY
-347 NFSINKTL
+347 NFSISKAL
-355 KAGAYIIEVRHCCA
+355 KAGAYILEVRHCCA

-382 NK
+382 DK

>member
-1 MNNLRPIELFSLLKL
+1 MNKLRPIKLFSLLKL
-16 GISVSIISSLGIV
+16 GISVSIISCLGIS

-35 EMNSTSYLFQQVEEL
+35 ETNSASYLFQQVEEL
-50 KVKKGTILLTEAS
+50 KAKKEAILLREAS
-63 GTRMFYD
+63 GARMFYD

-98 YDVYRQLGGEKLSH
+98 YDVYRQLGGEKLSQ

-126 LSSFKSGWHSDRDQA
+126 VSSFKSGWHSDRDQA

-150 SQSKVISS
+150 NQSKVISS

-168 SRQSPIQ
+168 SSQNPIQ
-175 IEKVLSQAINN
+175 IEKVLSQAIDN
-186 RSLSPTLRGGER
+186 RSLSPTLRGSER

-210 ATPQLQVQH
+210 ATPSLKVQH
-219 PSTISKG
+219 PSTISRG
-226 VTATVSRQGNT
+226 VTATVSRQGNP
-237 KPGTTAV
+237 KPGTTTV

-259 ELILADGRPQDDMN
+259 EIILTEGSHDDIH
-273 FNSSNVVSSQNKTIS
+273 FNSSNFASSENKKIS
-288 NNLLDRIITSGE
+288 NNLLDRIVTSGE
-300 VKRYRLQLNNNADV
+300 VKRYRLQLNNNANV

-325 ATITEEKTG
+325 ATITEDKTG
-334 AIIERDDDSGTGY
+334 AIIERDDDSGKGY
-347 NFSINKTL
+347 NFSISKAL
-355 KAGAYIIEVRHCCA
+355 KAGAYILEVRHCCA
-369 GTGAFGLKFETET
+369 GTGAFGLKFETD
-382 NK
+382 K

>member
-1 MNNLRPIELFSLLKL
+1 MNKLRPIKLFSLLKL
-16 GISVSIISSLGIV
+16 GISVSIISSLGIF

-35 EMNSTSYLFQQVEEL
+35 ETNSASYLFQQVEEL
-50 KVKKGTILLTEAS
+50 KAKKGAILLREAS
-63 GTRMFYD
+63 GARMFYD
-70 PIRDIAGSLKGDHY
+70 PIKDIAGSLKGDHY

-98 YDVYRQLGGEKLSH
+98 YDVYRQLGGEKLSQ

-126 LSSFKSGWHSDRDQA
+126 VSSFKSGWHSDRDQA

-150 SQSKVISS
+150 NQSKVISS

-168 SRQSPIQ
+168 SRKNPIQ
-175 IEKVLSQAINN
+175 IDKVLSQAIDN
-186 RSLSPTLRGGER
+186 RSLSPTLRGSER

-210 ATPQLQVQH
+210 ATPSLKVQH
-219 PSTISKG
+219 PSTISRG
-226 VTATVSRQGNT
+226 VTATVSRQGNP
-237 KPGTTAV
+237 KPGTTTV

-259 ELILADGRPQDDMN
+259 EIILTEGSHDDIH
-273 FNSSNVVSSQNKTIS
+273 FNSSNFASSENKKIS
-288 NNLLDRIITSGE
+288 NNLLDRIVTSGE
-300 VKRYRLQLNNNADV
+300 VKRYRLQLNNNANV

-325 ATITEEKTG
+325 ATITEDKTG
-334 AIIERDDDSGTGY
+334 AIIERDDDSGKGY
-347 NFSINKTL
+347 NFSISKAL
-355 KAGAYIIEVRHCCA
+355 KAGAYILEVRHCCA

-382 NK
+382 DK

>member
-1 MNNLRPIELFSLLKL
+1 MNNLRPIQLFSLLKL

-35 EMNSTSYLFQQVEEL
+35 ETNSASYLFQQVEEL
-50 KVKKGTILLTEAS
+50 KVKKGDILLTEAS

-98 YDVYRQLGGEKLSH
+98 YDVYRQLGGEKLSQ

-126 LSSFKSGWHSDRDQA
+126 LSSFKSSWHSDRDQA

-150 SQSKVISS
+150 NQSKVISS
-158 SSSKSNFLNP
+158 ASSRANFLNP
-168 SRQSPIQ
+168 SRKNPIK

-186 RSLSPTLRGGER
+186 RSLTPTLRGNEK

-203 SESEIVI
+203 AESEIVI
-210 ATPQLQVQH
+210 ATPELQVQH
-219 PSTISKG
+219 PSTINKG
-226 VTATVSRQGNT
+226 VTATVSRRGNP

-259 ELILADGRPQDDMN
+259 ELILADGSQDNMS
-273 FNSSNVVSSQNKTIS
+273 FSSSKVVSSENKRIA

-300 VKRYRLQLNNNADV
+300 VKRYRLQLSNNADV
-314 NISSVGPSDVT
+314 NISSAGPSDVT
-325 ATITEEKTG
+325 ATIIEEQTG
-334 AIIERDDDSGTGY
+334 AIIDRDDDSGTGY

>member
-1 MNNLRPIELFSLLKL
+1 MNKLRPIKLFSLLKL
-16 GISVSIISSLGIV
+16 GISVSIISSLGIS

-35 EMNSTSYLFQQVEEL
+35 ETNSASYLFQQVEEL
-50 KVKKGTILLTEAS
+50 KAKKGAILLREAS
-63 GTRMFYD
+63 GARMFYD

-98 YDVYRQLGGEKLSH
+98 YDVYRQLGGEKLSQ

-126 LSSFKSGWHSDRDQA
+126 VSSFKSGWHSDRDQA

-150 SQSKVISS
+150 NQSEVISS

-168 SRQSPIQ
+168 SSQNPIQ
-175 IEKVLSQAINN
+175 IEKVLSQAIDN
-186 RSLSPTLRGGER
+186 RSLSPTLRGSER

-210 ATPQLQVQH
+210 ATPSLKVQH
-219 PSTISKG
+219 PSTISRG
-226 VTATVSRQGNT
+226 VTATVSRQGNP
-237 KPGTTAV
+237 KPGTTTV

-259 ELILADGRPQDDMN
+259 EIILTEGSHDDIH
-273 FNSSNVVSSQNKTIS
+273 FNSSNFASSENKKIS
-288 NNLLDRIITSGE
+288 NNLLDRIVTSGE
-300 VKRYRLQLNNNADV
+300 VKRYRLQLNNNANV

-325 ATITEEKTG
+325 ATITEDKTG
-334 AIIERDDDSGTGY
+334 AIIERDDDSGKGY
-347 NFSINKTL
+347 NFSISKAL
-355 KAGAYIIEVRHCCA
+355 KAGAYILEVRHCCA

-382 NK
+382 DK